1 MAATFE
7 SIEKEIKNGD
17 LKPVYLLK
25 GEELYYLELLSG
37 KFEQEVLDEAE
48 KDFNMSVFYGKD
60 ASMDE
65 VVLSAKQ
72 YPVMAKHRLVMLK
85 EAQTM
90 DKRELEKMSKYLQS
104 PLSSTVFVI
113 VNNAK
118 EFPQSLTTK
127 IGKVGTVFESQK
139 IWEEKL
145 VSWIDTFVK
154 QKGFV
159 MEQQAS
165 MMVAEYLGNNLMKIS
180 NEISKLLIN
189 IKDRKEIKS
198 SDVSSH
204 IGISKDYNV
213 FELQKAIGK
222 LDYEKINKCVCHM
235 AAHVKENPLP
245 VVFANLFTYFVKLLV
260 VAQLPDKSDASVA
273 SAIKVPS
280 FFARDYAVPAQKY
293 GSDKIMQNI
302 SLIREYELKS
312 KGVGFA
318 SIDNEGELLKE
329 LVYKLTH

>member
-7 SIEKEIKNGD
+7 SIEKEIKDGK

-25 GEELYYLELLSG
+25 GEELYYLELLSN

-48 KDFNMSVFYGKD
+48 KDFNMGVFYGKD

-65 VVLSAKQ
+65 LMLSAKQ
-72 YPVMAKHRLVMLK
+72 YPVMSKCRLVMLK

-90 DKRELEKMSKYLQS
+90 DKRELEKLSKYLQA
-104 PLSSTVFVI
+104 PLSTTVLVI

-118 EFPQSLTTK
+118 EFPQSLATK
-127 IGKVGTVFESQK
+127 IAKVGTVFESQK
-139 IWEEKL
+139 IREEKL
-145 VSWIDTFVK
+145 VSWIDSFVK

-189 IKDRKEIKS
+189 IKDRKEIKT
-198 SDVSSH
+198 SDVSLH
-204 IGISKDYNV
+204 IGVSKDYNV
-213 FELQKAIGK
+213 FELQKALGVLK
-222 LDYEKINKCVCHM
+222 HEKINKCVCYM

-245 VVFANLFTYFVKLLV
+245 VVFANLFAYFVKLLI
-260 VAQLPDKSDASVA
+260 VAQIPNKSDATVA
-273 SAIKVPS
+273 AAIKVPA
-280 FFARDYAVPAQKY
+280 FYAKDYLIPAQKY
-293 GSDKIMQNI
+293 GANKIMQNI
-302 SLIREYELKS
+302 SLIKEYELKS
-312 KGVGFA
+312 KGIGSA
-318 SIDNEGELLKE
+318 PIDNEGELLKE

>member
-7 SIEKEIKNGD
+7 SIEKEIKSGD

-118 EFPQSLTTK
+118 EFPQSLVTK

-139 IWEEKL
+139 IREEKL
-145 VSWIDTFVK
+145 VSWIDSFVK

-260 VAQLPDKSDASVA
+260 VAQLPDKSDAAVA

-302 SLIREYELKS
+302 SLIGEYELKS